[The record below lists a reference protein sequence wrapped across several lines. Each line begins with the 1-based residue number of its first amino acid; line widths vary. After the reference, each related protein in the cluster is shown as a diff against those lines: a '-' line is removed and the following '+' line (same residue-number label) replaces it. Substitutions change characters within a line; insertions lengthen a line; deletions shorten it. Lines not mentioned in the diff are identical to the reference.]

1 MNFRTL
7 FLSLACVLGLV
18 LNPASA
24 ITTANGVPTTQTVA
38 TAWASSAESQ
48 VITRAEAEAFVN
60 MKAKDV
66 QAATGRKLR
75 VGERVALAYA
85 KRQMK
90 RELRKNKDADH
101 FSAKGNDEG
110 FGLGILLGLFLGL
123 IGVVLAY
130 VLKKDKPR
138 IVKGAWLGL
147 GIAVLLWIILVA
159 AVFGAAASTVS

>member
-90 RELRKNKDADH
+90 R
-101 FSAKGNDEG
+101 
-110 FGLGILLGLFLGL
+110 
-123 IGVVLAY
+123 
-130 VLKKDKPR
+130 
-138 IVKGAWLGL
+138 
-147 GIAVLLWIILVA
+147 
-159 AVFGAAASTVS
+159 